1 MGMTRRAV
9 LITTAAALQARA
21 AVHGMKL
28 HLSCGALGIKASPQQ
43 ALDYAARHGF
53 DAIDADANAV
63 STLTPAEMKAKN
75 VGWGLAGLPV
85 DFRRDDAR
93 FRETMAAFPDY
104 ARKLKAAGVDRMTTW
119 ISPASRDLTYLANFR
134 QHAAR
139 LGEVARVLNDNGLRF
154 GIEYVGPKTA
164 WTSQRYAFIH
174 SLREMRELIAEMK
187 LPNVGLVMDSWHW
200 YTAGDTRDEML
211 ALKASDVVSV
221 DLNDAPSGIAVDQ
234 QVDSRREL
242 PAATGVIDVRTFLAA
257 LKTIGFDGPV
267 RAEPFNEAVRKMPPE
282 DALAATIASLKKA
295 FALL

>member
-1 MGMTRRAV
+1 MGMTRREV
-9 LITTAAALQARA
+9 LLAAAAAMQARA
-21 AVHGMKL
+21 AAHGMKL
-28 HLSCGALGIKASPQQ
+28 HLSCGAIGIKASPQQ

-53 DAIDADANAV
+53 DAIDADANAI
-63 STLTPAEMKAKN
+63 SILTPAEMKARN

-93 FRETMAAFPDY
+93 FREGMAAFPDY

-119 ISPASRDLTYLANFR
+119 VSPASRELTYLANFK

-139 LGEVARVLNDNGLRF
+139 LGEVARVLNDSGLRF
-154 GIEYVGPKTA
+154 GLEYVGPKTS
-164 WTSQRYAFIH
+164 WTAQRYAFIH
-174 SLREMRELIAEMK
+174 SLREMRELIAELK
-187 LPNVGLVMDSWHW
+187 SPNAGLVMDSWHG
-200 YTAGDTRDEML
+200 YTAGDTRDDIL
-211 ALKASDVVSV
+211 ALNAAAVVSV
-221 DLNDAPSGIAVDQ
+221 DLNDAPSGIPVDQ

-242 PAATGVIDVRTFLAA
+242 PAATGVIDVKTFLTA

-267 RAEPFNEAVRKMPPE
+267 RAEPFNEALRKMAPE